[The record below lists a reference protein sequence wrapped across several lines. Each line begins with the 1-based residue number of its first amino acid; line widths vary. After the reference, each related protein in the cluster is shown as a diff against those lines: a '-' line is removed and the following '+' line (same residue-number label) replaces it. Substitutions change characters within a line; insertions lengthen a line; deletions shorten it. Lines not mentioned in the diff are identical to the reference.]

1 MLDFEG
7 HLGTGKTHTPNSLKQ
22 KRYSKKEQ
30 QSQVHEV
37 I

>member
-1 MLDFEG
+1 MSDFEG
-7 HLGTGKTHTPNSLKQ
+7 HLGNGKIHIPNSLKR

-30 QSQVHEV
+30 QRQVHGV

>member
-7 HLGTGKTHTPNSLKQ
+7 HLGNGKMHIPNSLKR